1 MPLTQ
6 SPASVS
12 LDRGLRTMI
21 IVGGVLNLLFALFH
35 LLLPWLFRWRENLQ
49 PLTPNNRAIMYTF
62 HWVIIFLLLAFSYLT
77 IAQTSRL
84 VGTFLGRFVLFMI
97 GTVWLIRSTT
107 EVFVFRIGVE
117 GAVWRLAL
125 FLTIAALFLFPA
137 LRSSH
142 RTG

>member
-1 MPLTQ
+1 
-6 SPASVS
+6 
-12 LDRGLRTMI
+12 
-21 IVGGVLNLLFALFH
+21 
-35 LLLPWLFRWRENLQ
+35 
-49 PLTPNNRAIMYTF
+49 MYTS

-107 EVFVFRIGVE
+107 EILVFRIGVE

-125 FLTIAALFLFPA
+125 FLTIATLFLIPA

-142 RTG
+142 RAGWG

>member
-1 MPLTQ
+1 
-6 SPASVS
+6 
-12 LDRGLRTMI
+12 MI

-49 PLTPNNRAIMYTF
+49 PLTLNNRGIMYTS

-107 EVFVFRIGVE
+107 EILVFRIGVE

-125 FLTIAALFLFPA
+125 FLTIATLFLIPA

-142 RTG
+142 RAGWG